1 MSNKK
6 HDKTIQKIIRDPFKG
21 KSGFMP
27 DKIKTTVNVRVGLNE
42 NLAFPEGLM
51 RKLLLEVAQEI
62 DPRIYPEDYCD
73 SLALLLAEENN
84 LAQEQIIIANGGDKI
99 IDLAVR
105 LTIQAG
111 DTAVIVQPTY
121 PMYEH
126 AIRVQGGEIKELFL
140 TGQPSFELEP
150 DNILPNIDS
159 NKDKLLFLCSP
170 NNPTGNQFSKE
181 KLIQIIDNFPGI
193 VALDETYSR
202 FGDYSMSN
210 ELDNHPNLLL
220 LNSLSKFYGLAGMR
234 IGFAMAHK
242 KIISRMKEM
251 LPAFNVNIASLE
263 LAKKVIL
270 QKKVLTKMFNEILS
284 ERKKMYHQ
292 MLKMSEIIPY
302 QSMTNFIL
310 FQVKSYPAD
319 VIQKELLEQ
328 EGVLVRNM
336 SNMPLC
342 ENTLRFTITTPEN
355 NTQFLKSLQ
364 KILALL
370 AKDNKNK
377 T

>member
-1 MSNKK
+1 
-6 HDKTIQKIIRDPFKG
+6 
-21 KSGFMP
+21 MP